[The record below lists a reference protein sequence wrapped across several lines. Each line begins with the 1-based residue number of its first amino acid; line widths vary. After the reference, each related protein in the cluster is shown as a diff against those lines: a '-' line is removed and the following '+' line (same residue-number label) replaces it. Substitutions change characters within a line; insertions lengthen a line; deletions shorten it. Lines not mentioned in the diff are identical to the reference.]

1 MAGNLT
7 EDEMLVQYMTK
18 AEEVMLEQIP
28 PESELSHRFSRHFQR
43 KMKALLRH
51 EKRSIPMRKIVS
63 SMRHLAAAVLIVLG
77 IGLVVTMSV
86 EAYREKLFQFII
98 EIYPELTSIRTV
110 GDGGTNNEVLVP
122 VEPGYVPEGY
132 YLDERSVGSLTVLEL
147 YVNDAKQNICYSQS
161 LLGCGEMI
169 LDTEDADVSTVVVEG
184 IDLMLVEKE
193 SVFNMVY
200 WQDEKNQYSLDGNIE
215 MDELIKMAKSMI
227 EKNK

>member
-7 EDEMLVQYMTK
+7 EDEMLVEYMTK
-18 AEEVMLEQIP
+18 AEGLMLEQIP
-28 PESELSHRFSRHFQR
+28 PESELSHRFSGRFQR

-51 EKRSIPMRKIVS
+51 EKRSVPMRKMVS
-63 SMRHLAAAVLIVLG
+63 GMKRLAAAVLIVLG

-110 GDGGTNNEVLVP
+110 GDGGINDDVLVP

-147 YVNDAKQNICYSQS
+147 YMNDAKQNICYSQS

-169 LDTEDADVSTVVVEG
+169 LDTEDADVSMVIVEG

-200 WQDEKNQYSLDGNIE
+200 WHDEKNLYSLDGNIE

>member
-51 EKRSIPMRKIVS
+51 EKRSIPMRKMVS
-63 SMRHLAAAVLIVLG
+63 GMRHLAAAVLIVLG

-200 WQDEKNQYSLDGNIE
+200 WHDEKNQYSLDGNIE